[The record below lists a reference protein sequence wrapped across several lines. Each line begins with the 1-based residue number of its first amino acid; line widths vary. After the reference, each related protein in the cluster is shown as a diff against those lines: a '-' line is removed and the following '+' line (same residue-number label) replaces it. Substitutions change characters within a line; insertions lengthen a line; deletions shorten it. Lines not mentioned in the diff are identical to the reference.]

1 MKKSISFIIA
11 LVLVQF
17 IFAADIITD
26 SKITNVTVYLQGA
39 TINTTSTVQLP
50 EGVSQIT
57 ISKQTQFVDANSLQV
72 SGKGD
77 FVILGVQF
85 QINYIEKQEQ
95 TKQIKDLQTAKKAL
109 ELQQKQ
115 LNDETTVYKTEEQL
129 LDKNM
134 ELKGQ
139 NTGLSVLELEKA
151 ANFYRT
157 RLLELK
163 KKQFDIAQKLEDIE
177 IKIQDIFNQLQEL
190 QNVVNE
196 PTGEIVVTVSSK
208 EAQTVQLL
216 ATYFIPNAGW
226 VPYYDIRVKDVANPV
241 NVTYKATITQN
252 SGVAWNNVKVTLSTG
267 NPTLG
272 GTAPELYKW
281 VLYQENPVAN
291 GYKKSKAM
299 YAAPAAANYE
309 LDEKAAASDVAIRGV
324 GSISKEASYNFA
336 VESQKLT
343 TAEFAIEEPI
353 SLQSDGKSAYVTIKE
368 HTIPAEYK
376 YKCVPKLDNDA
387 FLIAKITGYEAFN
400 FLTGNANL
408 YFEGAYVGESYL
420 NLDNAEDTL
429 QLSLG
434 RDKGIAIERKRVDE
448 FSAKKVLGGK
458 RKELQTWEISVKNNK
473 QMPIN
478 IDIQDHVPVSGQ
490 SDIEVTDVAYTGATI
505 DKETSIVT
513 WTMNIDK
520 NTSKKVQISYQIT
533 YPKDW
538 IVNTK

>member
-1 MKKSISFIIA
+1 MKKGISFIIA
-11 LVLVQF
+11 IVFAQF

-77 FVILGVQF
+77 FIILGVQF

-95 TKQIKDLQTAKKAL
+95 TKHLK
-109 ELQQKQ
+109 ELQSMKKSYELQIKQ
-115 LNDETTVYKTEEQL
+115 LNDEIGVYKTEEKL

-139 NTGLSVLELEKA
+139 NNGLAVLELEKA

-163 KKQFDIAQKLEDIE
+163 KKQFEIAQKLVDLETILLSIE
-177 IKIQDIFNQLQEL
+177 YQLQEM

-226 VPYYDIRVKDVANPV
+226 VPYYDIRVKDVLNPV
-241 NVTYKATITQN
+241 TVTYKATITQN

-281 VLYQENPVAN
+281 VLYRENAVAN
-291 GYKKSKAM
+291 NFKKSKAM
-299 YAAPAAANYE
+299 YAAPVIADYAE
-309 LDEKAAASDVAIRGV
+309 EDKAMSEVAIRGV
-324 GSISKEASYNFA
+324 GSISKEASYNYA

-343 TAEFAIEEPI
+343 TAEFAIEEHI
-353 SLQSDGKSAYVTIKE
+353 SLQSSGKSAYVTIKE

-434 RDKGIAIERKRVDE
+434 RDKGIVIERKRVDE
-448 FSAKKVLGGK
+448 FSAKKILGGK

-473 QMPIN
+473 QTPIN
-478 IDIQDHVPVSGQ
+478 IDVQDHVPVSGQ
-490 SDIEVTDVAYTGATI
+490 SDIEVTDVAHTGATI

-520 NTSKKVQISYQIT
+520 NTNKKVQISYQIT

>member
-1 MKKSISFIIA
+1 MKKCISFIIA
-11 LVLVQF
+11 IVFAQF

-39 TINTTSTVQLP
+39 TINTSSTVQLP

-72 SGKGD
+72 SGKGV
-77 FVILGVQF
+77 FIILGVQF

-95 TKQIKDLQTAKKAL
+95 TKHVK
-109 ELQQKQ
+109 ELQSMKKSYQLQIKQ
-115 LNDETTVYKTEEQL
+115 LNDEIVVYKTEEKL

-139 NTGLSVLELEKA
+139 NNGLAVLELEKA

-157 RLLELK
+157 RLLDLK
-163 KKQFDIAQKLEDIE
+163 KKQFEIAQKLVDLETILLSIE
-177 IKIQDIFNQLQEL
+177 YQLQEL
-190 QNVVNE
+190 QNSANE
-196 PTGEIVVTVSSK
+196 PTGEIIVTVSSK

-226 VPYYDIRVKDVANPV
+226 VPYYDIRVKDVSNPV

-281 VLYQENPVAN
+281 VLYRENVVTS

-299 YAAPAAANYE
+299 YAAPVVADYAE
-309 LDEKAAASDVAIRGV
+309 EDKAMSEVAIRGV
-324 GSISKEASYNFA
+324 GSISKEASYNYA

-353 SLQSDGKSAYVTIKE
+353 SLQSNGKSAYVTIKE

-400 FLTGNANL
+400 FITGNANL

-434 RDKGIAIERKRVDE
+434 RDKGIVIERKRVDE

-478 IDIQDHVPVSGQ
+478 IDVQDHVPVSGQ
-490 SDIEVTDVAYTGATI
+490 SDIEVTDVTYTGATI

-513 WTMNIDK
+513 WNMNIDK